1 MATREM
7 TNEAC
12 CRHLARPPPG
22 RVALTRHA
30 QPLVISV
37 NHVTDADTIVF
48 RAGATSGGGR
58 SNDSLVMRRPG
69 LGGDGCSTAPA
80 STDDDR
86 PNTVIACADCGCI
99 DEREVVVT
107 PCDGHRS
114 APAPTFRR
122 VPQVRGWVTES
133 ASNAR
138 SRLSRGDIHVG
149 AHERQHPERTYS
161 AYRVQLTP
169 WPRAGAMRCRCTAG
183 FGGSPVGNTERRST
197 IPRCCSR
204 RRHHAI
210 ESVTQIWAVMLST
223 FGITRADF
231 VGRWRSAS
239 SVSSAAPASG

>member
-1 MATREM
+1 M

-22 RVALTRHA
+22 RVGLTRHA

-48 RAGATSGGGR
+48 HAGATSGGGR

-107 PCDGHRS
+107 RGNRRPPKC

-138 SRLSRGDIHVG
+138 SRFREATSTSVLTKGSI
-149 AHERQHPERTYS
+149 PERTYS
-161 AYRVQLTP
+161 ALCGVDP
-169 WPRAGAMRCRCTAG
+169 HCRCAAVPG
-183 FGGSPVGNTERRST
+183 RGGEV
-197 IPRCCSR
+197 
-204 RRHHAI
+204 
-210 ESVTQIWAVMLST
+210 
-223 FGITRADF
+223 F
-231 VGRWRSAS
+231 VGAGSTGDRPGTSCR
-239 SVSSAAPASG
+239 PGCT

>member
-1 MATREM
+1 MISRSDRYIDHAGAMESRHAGVVPVTRASAAPDIMATREM

-138 SRLSRGDIHVG
+138 SRCREATSTSV
-149 AHERQHPERTYS
+149 
-161 AYRVQLTP
+161 LTK
-169 WPRAGAMRCRCTAG
+169 
-183 FGGSPVGNTERRST
+183 GS
-197 IPRCCSR
+197 I
-204 RRHHAI
+204 
-210 ESVTQIWAVMLST
+210 
-223 FGITRADF
+223 
-231 VGRWRSAS
+231 RSARTRRQV
-239 SVSSAAPASG
+239 SVRRAHSRLRPVARLQHRTTRQNDA